1 MHTHNATRGT
11 ETEAMR
17 RNGTG
22 ILATGAIL
30 GGAAIGVGATLALFG
45 NPFDRAVSAEAEC
58 GSLQEVAARWNGWW
72 NAATGEHGY
81 RYVTACPRGGFRY
94 GFSYVPSSKP
104 DGLTVKQTFMLPIR
118 VRRVEMGGDE
128 AGKRGRREVRAG
140 IERVGRNRWK
150 VPLTFERDG
159 GMN

>member
-1 MHTHNATRGT
+1 
-11 ETEAMR
+11 MR

-45 NPFDRAVSAEAEC
+45 NPFDRAASEETEC
-58 GSLQEVAARWNGWW
+58 GSIQEVAATWKYWR

-81 RYVTACPRGGFRY
+81 GYFTACPRGFRY
-94 GFSYVPSSKP
+94 GFSYHPSHKP

-118 VRRVEMGGDE
+118 VRGVEMGAVE
-128 AGKRGRREVRAG
+128 AGVPPGRQATTRRAASASAAPTPPPS
-140 IERVGRNRWK
+140 RPRS
-150 VPLTFERDG
+150 G
-159 GMN
+159 GDRRSAAPPAP